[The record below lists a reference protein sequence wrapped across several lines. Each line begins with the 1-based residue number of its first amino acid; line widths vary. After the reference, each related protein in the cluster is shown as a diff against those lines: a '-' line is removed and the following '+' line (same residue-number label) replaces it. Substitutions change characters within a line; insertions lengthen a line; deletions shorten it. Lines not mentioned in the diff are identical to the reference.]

1 MVNWSYHFWV
11 AMRRVKTKK
20 LSDVI
25 AEQLEG
31 MILDGT
37 FLSGQRLP
45 SERVLAEQ
53 FDVSRPS
60 LREAIQK
67 LEARDLLDRKQGGGT
82 FVKRRLSSI
91 VNDPLIEM
99 IASRPETQFDLLEF
113 RHGLEGMSA
122 YYATLRAEP
131 DELEKLKIAY
141 KSVQNTQQLS
151 EGETQDFE
159 LQSEALTQFYLAMT
173 EASHNV
179 VLLHVIRG
187 LLPILKENIQA
198 NLRALSVKP
207 DAVAEINRLRHSIM
221 TAITE
226 SDPVNARMA
235 SNTLLEFIEKTLLD
249 INRQDTRMQRALRR
263 IEVKKDEY

>member
-1 MVNWSYHFWV
+1 
-11 AMRRVKTKK
+11 MRRAKTKK
-20 LSDVI
+20 LSDVV

-37 FLSGQRLP
+37 FLSGQKLP
-45 SERVLAEQ
+45 SERELAEQ

-67 LEARDLLDRKQGGGT
+67 LEARDLLSRKQGGGT
-82 FVKRRLSSI
+82 FVKRRLSSL

-131 DELEKLKIAY
+131 EELEKLKMAY
-141 KSVQNTQQLS
+141 QAVQETQQLDENES
-151 EGETQDFE
+151 HDFM
-159 LQSEALTQFYLAMT
+159 QQADALAHFYLAMT

-198 NLRALSVKP
+198 NLQALSVRP
-207 DAVAEINRLRHSIM
+207 DAVREINERRNNIM
-221 TAITE
+221 TAITD
-226 SDPVNARMA
+226 SDPENARMA
-235 SNTLLEFIEKTLLD
+235 SNALLEFIEKTLLD

-263 IEVKKDEY
+263 IEVK

>member
-1 MVNWSYHFWV
+1 
-11 AMRRVKTKK
+11 MRRVKTKK
-20 LSDVI
+20 LSDAI

-37 FLSGQRLP
+37 FLSGQKLP
-45 SERVLAEQ
+45 SERLLAEQ

-67 LEARDLLDRKQGGGT
+67 LEARNLLDRKQGGGT
-82 FVKRRLSSI
+82 FVKKRLSSI

-131 DELEKLKIAY
+131 HELEKLQQTYQK
-141 KSVQNTQQLS
+141 VQ
-151 EGETQDFE
+151 ETQSLNQKAPQDFT
-159 LQSEALTQFYLAMT
+159 LQAEALAHFYLAMT

-198 NLRALSVKP
+198 NLQALAIKP
-207 DAVAEINRLRHSIM
+207 DAVKEINQRRDSIM
-221 TAITE
+221 VAIAE

-235 SNTLLEFIEKTLLD
+235 SNALLEFIEQTLLD

-263 IEVKKDEY
+263 IEVN